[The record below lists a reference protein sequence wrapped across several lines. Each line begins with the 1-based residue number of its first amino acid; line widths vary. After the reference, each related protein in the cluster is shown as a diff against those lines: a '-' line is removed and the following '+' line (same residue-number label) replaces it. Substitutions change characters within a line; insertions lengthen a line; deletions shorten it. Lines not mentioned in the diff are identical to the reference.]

1 MNIVLYG
8 APVLKEKSTVVEEIN
23 DELRTILDEMVE
35 LMRKAKGVGLAANQV
50 GIAKRFFV
58 LEIEDKVKKVINP
71 EIVEFGEEIVEYEEG
86 CLSIPEIYK
95 KVNRPEMI
103 RVKYQNE
110 NGEIVEEELHDLW
123 ARAFQHEFDHID
135 GILFTERLSIMNKR
149 LVAKKLTVLK
159 RDYEKGKIYDPS
171 SGKTYDCYM
180 ELNSDGTLKV
190 RGHIPG
196 MKFLGKTQTWRRY
209 K

>member
-8 APVLKEKSTVVEEIN
+8 ASVLKEKSTVVEEIN

-103 RVKYQNE
+103 KVKYQNE
-110 NGEIVEEELHDLW
+110 NGETVGEELHDLW

-159 RDYEKGKIYDPS
+159 RDYEKGKIYR
-171 SGKTYDCYM
+171 
-180 ELNSDGTLKV
+180 EL
-190 RGHIPG
+190 
-196 MKFLGKTQTWRRY
+196 
-209 K
+209 

>member
-8 APVLKEKSTVVEEIN
+8 ASVLKEKSTVVEEIN

-103 RVKYQNE
+103 KVKYQNE

-135 GILFTERLSIMNKR
+135 GILFIDRLSIMNKR

-159 RDYEKGKIYDPS
+159 RDYEKGRIQIDEIDFAPETEFYICGVPLMVKDFMTKLRARGYSNIYVEA
-171 SGKTYDCYM
+171 Y
-180 ELNSDGTLKV
+180 
-190 RGHIPG
+190 
-196 MKFLGKTQTWRRY
+196 
-209 K
+209 

>member
-8 APVLKEKSTVVEEIN
+8 ASVLKEKSTVVEEIN

-95 KVNRPEMI
+95 KVNRPGMI

-123 ARAFQHEFDHID
+123 ARSFQHEFDHID
-135 GILFTERLSIMNKR
+135 GILFIDRLSIMNKR

-159 RDYEKGKIYDPS
+159 RDYEKGRIYR
-171 SGKTYDCYM
+171 
-180 ELNSDGTLKV
+180 EL
-190 RGHIPG
+190 
-196 MKFLGKTQTWRRY
+196 
-209 K
+209 

>member
-8 APVLKEKSTVVEEIN
+8 ASVLKEKSTVVEEIN

-103 RVKYQNE
+103 KVKYQNE
-110 NGEIVEEELHDLW
+110 NGETVEEELHDLW

-135 GILFTERLSIMNKR
+135 GILFIDRLSIMNKR

-159 RDYEKGKIYDPS
+159 RDYEKGRIQIDEIDFAPETEFYICGVPLMVKDFMTKLRARGYSNIYVEA
-171 SGKTYDCYM
+171 Y
-180 ELNSDGTLKV
+180 
-190 RGHIPG
+190 
-196 MKFLGKTQTWRRY
+196 
-209 K
+209 

>member
-8 APVLKEKSTVVEEIN
+8 ASVLKEKSTVVEEIN

-103 RVKYQNE
+103 KVKYQNE
-110 NGEIVEEELHDLW
+110 NGETVEEELHDLW

-149 LVAKKLTVLK
+149 LVAKKLTILK
-159 RDYEKGKIYDPS
+159 RDYEKGKIYR
-171 SGKTYDCYM
+171 
-180 ELNSDGTLKV
+180 EL
-190 RGHIPG
+190 
-196 MKFLGKTQTWRRY
+196 
-209 K
+209 